1 MADDKVA
8 LEIFI
13 EADKAEMT
21 LGDLEAGFDSINISN
36 ATLSSAILSKF

>member
-13 EADKAEMT
+13 EADKAN
-21 LGDLEAGFDSINISN
+21 LCNGWASGNRCNSSI
-36 ATLSSAILSKF
+36 L